1 MKLINKIFSP
11 TFLIFS
17 LFLILY
23 TFYKSE
29 IVWSAEKR
37 NYYLIYYIFSF
48 SLLLFSIITFFL
60 NKKIKEYLII
70 ILISIFIGLY
80 LFEAYLISQEI
91 ISKKQI
97 TKNKFKIHQLY
108 KKDTG
113 KEYDKRSKLEIYEDL
128 KQSNDN
134 IKIAIL
140 PNYYLPKKNKI
151 FPLSG
156 ISNAKTILCNE
167 NGYYA
172 IYDSDRY
179 GFNNPDKEWEQNEIE
194 YLIVGDSFAHG
205 MCVNRPNDIGSVLRK
220 LSNKSVINIGYSGN
234 GPLIEYATLREYLD
248 TNVKK
253 VLWLYYERNDLSNLQ
268 SELKNEFL
276 INYLNDL
283 NFTQNLKSK
292 QDQINKLANRL
303 LILQKET
310 KTKEDKFFFK
320 LIKFIKIYN
329 LRILIFPQSKINPQI
344 PEKEFKKILKLVKE
358 LTLKNN
364 SELYFVY
371 LPSYVRYLNNNINNK
386 EYELIKKMANELSIP
401 FIDIHNEVFEIEKDP
416 LNLFPFRSHGHYKP
430 EGYRIVTE
438 SIFNKTK

>member
-29 IVWSAEKR
+29 IVWNAEKR

-97 TKNKFKIHQLY
+97 AKNKFKVHQLY
-108 KKDTG
+108 KKNTG

-128 KQSNDN
+128 KQNNDN

-320 LIKFIKIYN
+320 LIKFIKI
-329 LRILIFPQSKINPQI
+329 
-344 PEKEFKKILKLVKE
+344 
-358 LTLKNN
+358 
-364 SELYFVY
+364 
-371 LPSYVRYLNNNINNK
+371 
-386 EYELIKKMANELSIP
+386 
-401 FIDIHNEVFEIEKDP
+401 
-416 LNLFPFRSHGHYKP
+416 
-430 EGYRIVTE
+430 
-438 SIFNKTK
+438 

>member
-1 MKLINKIFSP
+1 M
-11 TFLIFS
+11 
-17 LFLILY
+17 
-23 TFYKSE
+23 
-29 IVWSAEKR
+29 
-37 NYYLIYYIFSF
+37 
-48 SLLLFSIITFFL
+48 
-60 NKKIKEYLII
+60 
-70 ILISIFIGLY
+70 
-80 LFEAYLISQEI
+80 FEAYLISQEI

-97 TKNKFKIHQLY
+97 AKNKFKVHQLY
-108 KKDTG
+108 KKNTG

-128 KQSNDN
+128 KQNNDN

-364 SELYFVY
+364 SKLYFVY

-386 EYELIKKMANELSIP
+386 EYELIKKMVNELSIP